1 MSGNRLQSGVASF
14 HSYRVNRSLTEAKGF
29 LEDYVSDGLVPLTD
43 AIQAY
48 QNMVMTGFSADQIED
63 MMKVLKD
70 SAAFGTARSIH
81 NG

>member
-1 MSGNRLQSGVASF
+1 MRIS
-14 HSYRVNRSLTEAKGF
+14 RSLTEAKGF

-43 AIQAY
+43 AIKAY

-63 MMKVLKD
+63 MMKGAEGF
-70 SAAFGTARSIH
+70 SCFWTARSIH